1 MEIQLLNFSI
11 FSMKIQHIKSL
22 ICLNTATLMMKYYEM
37 TPEYERMLLISN
49 VVFTT
54 MFSFEAFMKIYG
66 FGPLNYFRDGWNKFD
81 FVTVQGSLIDA
92 ALYFMNAVFDG
103 MTFR

>member
-1 MEIQLLNFSI
+1 
-11 FSMKIQHIKSL
+11 
-22 ICLNTATLMMKYYEM
+22 MMKYYEM
-37 TPEYERMLLISN
+37 TPESERMLLISN
-49 VVFTT
+49 VVFTI